1 MAKESEISAERR
13 MAEEQMRTI
22 LKEAGKYT
30 AVFEPLI
37 TQAVQLSALMRK
49 SYEEI
54 MEDGLT
60 MVEIGREGDRKKIHP
75 LLAKYSEISKE
86 YRGVLSEMG
95 LTYETNVTE
104 SKKDGLNS
112 LLAEVINVET
122 R

>member
-1 MAKESEISAERR
+1 MAKESAVSAERR

-22 LKEAGKYT
+22 LKAAGKYT
-30 AVFEPLI
+30 AVIEPLI

-104 SKKDGLNS
+104 SKKDRLNS
-112 LLAEVINVET
+112 LLAEVQNIET

>member
-112 LLAEVINVET
+112 LLAEVRNVET

>member
-112 LLAEVINVET
+112 LLAEVQNIET

>member
-1 MAKESEISAERR
+1 MAKESAVSAERR

-112 LLAEVINVET
+112 LLAEVRNVET

>member
-1 MAKESEISAERR
+1 MAKESAVSAERR

-112 LLAEVINVET
+112 LLAEVQNIET

>member
-1 MAKESEISAERR
+1 MAKESAVSAERR

-60 MVEIGREGDRKKIHP
+60 MTEYCRDGQRKKLHP
-75 LLAKYSEISKE
+75 LLLKYSEISKE

-95 LTYETNVTE
+95 LTYEANSTE

-112 LLAEVINVET
+112 LLAEVRNVET

>member
-1 MAKESEISAERR
+1 MAKESAVSAERR

-22 LKEAGKYT
+22 LKAAGKYT

-112 LLAEVINVET
+112 LLAEVRNVET

>member
-1 MAKESEISAERR
+1 MAKESEVSAERR

-30 AVFEPLI
+30 AAFEPLI

-112 LLAEVINVET
+112 LLAEVRNVET

>member
-1 MAKESEISAERR
+1 MAKESAVSAERR

-37 TQAVQLSALMRK
+37 TQAVQLSALMMK

-112 LLAEVINVET
+112 LLAAVQNIET